1 MDIIYALGSVN
12 KNQAPLF
19 EIQQNITKIIV
30 QQQNSP
36 ETKHGLIVFGKD
48 AKEVSPLEDFNNEPE
63 FVEKLMDLKWPSGA
77 KSLAP
82 PFEKSSQI
90 FKEQGNAKI
99 HSYDKTSEVLTAINY
114 HPIKSKDSMNLIT
127 YSSEMLIIP
136 HCVILN
142 TSPTFIYICRFEI

>member
-1 MDIIYALGSVN
+1 MDIIYALGSVG
-12 KNQAPLF
+12 KNHAPLF

-48 AKEVSPLEDFNNEPE
+48 AKEVSPLEDFNNEPD
-63 FVEKLMDLKWPSGA
+63 FVEKLMDSKWPSGA

-90 FKEQGNAKI
+90 FKEQGNFSWEKYHVVPTVI
-99 HSYDKTSEVLTAINY
+99 NSHSNPMTRGT
-114 HPIKSKDSMNLIT
+114 
-127 YSSEMLIIP
+127 
-136 HCVILN
+136 
-142 TSPTFIYICRFEI
+142 